1 MLLIR
6 NSKVLSELL
15 KYLEENGE
23 VNLYVE
29 RQKPFANSGNLLYN
43 FKTINDDIS
52 LTIKKIFYFD
62 KPLISNKQIN
72 ENAIKNFETTL
83 TTTTD
88 TNEILKLLKPL
99 VYNTFLENYSGLESF
114 NEKVLPNE
122 KAIKKLYDLI
132 VSFYNLSTRDL
143 ILIILNQNINIP
155 NQINQNNISND
166 QIVDDLDRQIIYNR
180 WRYKLINEFWHKLNT
195 CKETT
200 KYEEYENIWN
210 SLYNNNSDE
219 QLLKLVW
226 K

>member
-143 ILIILNQNINIP
+143 ILIIL
-155 NQINQNNISND
+155 QITKEKTFLCG
-166 QIVDDLDRQIIYNR
+166 DL
-180 WRYKLINEFWHKLNT
+180 KMKM
-195 CKETT
+195 
-200 KYEEYENIWN
+200 EN
-210 SLYNNNSDE
+210 
-219 QLLKLVW
+219 
-226 K
+226 